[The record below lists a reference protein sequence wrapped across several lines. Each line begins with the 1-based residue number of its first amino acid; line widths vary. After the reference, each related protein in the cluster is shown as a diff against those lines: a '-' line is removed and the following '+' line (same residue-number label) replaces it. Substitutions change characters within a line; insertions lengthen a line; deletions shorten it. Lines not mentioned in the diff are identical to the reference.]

1 MISKLRERLDKM
13 TDIYVEQVFGL
24 ALDTARDAA
33 DDDGK
38 IDLAELSA
46 DLAKA
51 ENRFMD
57 DMADVHS
64 REHRDIEESFDAIE
78 AELVEY
84 QEMPDHTEFLHELA
98 ANVTELASYGNDT
111 QKAQYLEYLD
121 NCEELK
127 EFGFSQSTLN
137 TSAHLEL
144 VI

>member
-13 TDIYVEQVFGL
+13 TDIYVEHAFGL
-24 ALDTARDAA
+24 VQDLAINAA

-46 DLAKA
+46 DLMKA
-51 ENRFMD
+51 EGRFLD
-57 DMADVHS
+57 DMADVYIGRH
-64 REHRDIEESFDAIE
+64 REIEEAFDGIE
-78 AELVEY
+78 SELAELR
-84 QEMPDHTEFLHELA
+84 EMPDHTEFLHELA

-121 NCEELK
+121 NCEEIK
-127 EFGFSQSTLN
+127 EFGSSKSTLN
-137 TSAHLEL
+137 TSANLEL

>member
-1 MISKLRERLDKM
+1 MISELREQLDKM
-13 TDIYVEQVFGL
+13 TDIYVEHAFSL
-24 ALDTARDAA
+24 ALDTVRDAA

-46 DLAKA
+46 DLMKA
-51 ENRFMD
+51 EGRFLD

-64 REHRDIEESFDAIE
+64 YGHRDIEEAFDAIE
-78 AELVEY
+78 SELAEYE
-84 QEMPDHTEFLHELA
+84 EMPDHTEFLHELA
-98 ANVTELASYGNDT
+98 ADVTELSKYGNDT

-127 EFGFSQSTLN
+127 EFGSSQSTLN
-137 TSAHLEL
+137 TSANLEL